1 MAVPPDPVGQLVGDA
16 GADAVA
22 DGDGSL
28 VWEAPDVGVGRS
40 VGGELGSALGE
51 TVAVAWACGSDVG

>member
-22 DGDGSL
+22 DGDGSPL
-28 VWEAPDVGVGRS
+28 GEAPEVGVGRS
-40 VGGELGSALGE
+40 VGDVGSALGE
-51 TVAVAWACGSDVG
+51 TVAVARPCGSDVG